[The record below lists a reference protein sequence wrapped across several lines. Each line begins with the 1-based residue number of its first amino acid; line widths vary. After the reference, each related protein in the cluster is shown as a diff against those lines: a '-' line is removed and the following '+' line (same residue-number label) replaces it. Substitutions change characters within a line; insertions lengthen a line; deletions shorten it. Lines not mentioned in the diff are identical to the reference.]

1 MKSQFNMTRGVV
13 RVTGNDQMGLDRV
26 FDVSGIRKGV
36 FLVRFY
42 NTDTEGTLYLESSNQ
57 NTDATDALWEVVGE
71 PGGFDL
77 KAIQDLTPPLQQIG
91 SITADLGRYFR
102 WRIAFDA
109 ATPPISASVIFEIT
123 VLGRG

>member
-57 NTDATDALWEVVGE
+57 NTDATDALWVS
-71 PGGFDL
+71 
-77 KAIQDLTPPLQQIG
+77 IG
-91 SITADLGRYFR
+91 STAISSSSSNSLVKIVGDEDELFTYLR
-102 WRIAFDA
+102 WRFAVTSGTA
-109 ATPPISASVIFEIT
+109 GTTFEIT
-123 VLGRG
+123 GYGLD